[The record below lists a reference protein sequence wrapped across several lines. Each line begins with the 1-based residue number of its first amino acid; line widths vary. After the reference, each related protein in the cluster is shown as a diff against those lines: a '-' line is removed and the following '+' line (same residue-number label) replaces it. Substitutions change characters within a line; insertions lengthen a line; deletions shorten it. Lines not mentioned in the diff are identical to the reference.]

1 MIKIENLKGYK
12 LTAQEKLYLLAILQ
26 QAEEEKTDTIKTNI
40 YELDCITETDYYNKA
55 VQNLKEKNFI
65 NYTSKQKDKTFTDVY
80 EMLDITLTKKSLN
93 ILQNNANVVQT
104 NAQQINAEG
113 KRIITLIL

>member
-26 QAEEEKTDTIKTNI
+26 QAEEEKTDTIKTNK
-40 YELDCITETDYYNKA
+40 YELDCVLENDYYDNK

-65 NYTSKQKDKTFTDVY
+65 NYTVKNKDNMY

-104 NAQQINAEG
+104 DAQQINAEG

>member
-12 LTAQEKLYLLAILQ
+12 LTDKEKLYLLAILQ

-65 NYTSKQKDKTFTDVY
+65 NYTVKNKDNAY

-104 NAQQINAEG
+104 DALQINAEG